1 MSNLIG
7 SPTPMSQIRT
17 RLVLTRIPDSW
28 RWARTDILVR
38 LLPFVLA
45 YAAAHRLS
53 GGAAWLGWSVG
64 DVRAQLLFAAVGV
77 PGMFVAAMAGQPGL
91 VRGRWLLQVPA
102 PPGAPPLHR
111 RH

>member
-38 LLPFVLA
+38 LLPFALA

-77 PGMFVAAMAGQPGL
+77 PVMVVAAMAGRPWLTRRPGG
-91 VRGRWLLQVPA
+91 RGWPPA
-102 PPGAPPLHR
+102 VE
-111 RH
+111 